1 MVKGTA
7 PPSPPPSEP
16 SPPSPPPSSR
26 PQAARATAV
35 PASTVPC
42 RYLRRL
48 NISFSPS
55 SGVSVLVRSVGG
67 QGLIGG
73 DSRSA
78 VRLACGARRGCFC
91 CRPLGLTGVVL
102 LRQEDPQLGR
112 AHVCT
117 PVTWPYRMPSSA

>member
-55 SGVSVLVRSVGG
+55 RGVSVLVRSVGG
-67 QGLIGG
+67 QGRSEEHTSELQ
-73 DSRSA
+73 SRGHL
-78 VRLACGARRGCFC
+78 VCRLLLVKDEHRLLGMPYGA
-91 CRPLGLTGVVL
+91 
-102 LRQEDPQLGR
+102 D
-112 AHVCT
+112 
-117 PVTWPYRMPSSA
+117 